1 MKILILGG
9 SGLLGSN
16 WVYLASQ
23 NHSVATVV
31 GKRSIDL
38 PGVNVYRGLEGIP
51 IAVES
56 ERPDIVIN
64 TIGFTNVNSCELNP
78 LEALKLNAELP
89 AELARLQLLHGF
101 KLVHISTDHIFPAK
115 ERLWSEVDQPQPV
128 NVYGRTKYLGEIAAR
143 SAESTLIVRT
153 NFFGWGHRYRQSF
166 SDWILTEL
174 RSHREIVG
182 FTNVFYSPVLV
193 DQLVIAVN
201 ELLENE
207 SQGVYNVSSSNV
219 ISKFDFIERVA
230 QRFDMYSDRV
240 VAGTLQDV
248 GRVLRPRHMGLSD
261 KKMKAEI
268 GMQLDLDRGISLLLA
283 TSERARVLYEAV
295 S

>member
-1 MKILILGG
+1 MKVLILGG

-38 PGVNVYRGLEGIP
+38 PGVNVYRGLESIP

-56 ERPDIVIN
+56 ERPNIVIN
-64 TIGFTNVNSCELNP
+64 TIGFTNVNSCELDP
-78 LEALKLNAELP
+78 LEALRLNAELP

-115 ERLWSEVDQPQPV
+115 DRLWSEVDQPQPV
-128 NVYGRTKYLGEIAAR
+128 NVYGSSKYLGEIAAR
-143 SAESTLIVRT
+143 SAESTLIIRT

-174 RSHREIVG
+174 KSHREIVG
-182 FTNVFYSPVLV
+182 FTNVFYTPVLV

-207 SQGVYNVSSSNV
+207 SRGIYNVSSSNV

-230 QRFDMYSDRV
+230 QRFDMYSDRI
-240 VAGTLQDV
+240 VAGTLQEV
-248 GRVLRPRHMGLSD
+248 GRVPRPRYMGLSD
-261 KKMKAEI
+261 EKMKAEI
-268 GMQLDLDRGISLLLA
+268 GMPLDLDHGISLLFA